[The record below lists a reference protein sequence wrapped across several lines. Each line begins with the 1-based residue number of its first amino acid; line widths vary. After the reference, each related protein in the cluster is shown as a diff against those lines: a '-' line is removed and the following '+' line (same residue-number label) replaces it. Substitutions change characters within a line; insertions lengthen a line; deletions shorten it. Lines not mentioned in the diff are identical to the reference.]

1 MSYSSY
7 SSILSDSNFYYTIL
21 IENDN
26 SIKGK
31 VYLLRIDKKSLKQDL
46 ILLSSEENSTASI
59 PFTKNNSA
67 YLHNNELFFIN
78 GLGEVITFNTETNAV
93 NPKFK
98 IDYHVTDGVRYNEQT
113 YFENDQLYVLRY
125 NEKQEHKYSIETYS
139 LTTGKKI
146 KTTKIKDMDQIITSV
161 KGGKS
166 IYAYDFK
173 ILHPNK

>member
-1 MSYSSY
+1 MRTITPLKAKYIY
-7 SSILSDSNFYYTIL
+7 YALIKIIKTRFNFTFFRGEFHSFHTI
-21 IENDN
+21 
-26 SIKGK
+26 
-31 VYLLRIDKKSLKQDL
+31 Y
-46 ILLSSEENSTASI
+46 
-59 PFTKNNSA
+59 KNNSA